1 MVAQQ
6 FSTAH
11 VLVLFT
17 HATGDSD
24 KQLFRMGNLQELS
37 GYPVNIP
44 FNQWPFQEPRLE
56 VPTIYFRPIF
66 QALISEN
73 IPTIH
78 MAKHMVPGIPIDS
91 TNEWFL
97 IIFLY

>member
-24 KQLFRMGNLQELS
+24 KQLFRMERESPGFVGISCEHSLQPMAIS
-37 GYPVNIP
+37 G
-44 FNQWPFQEPRLE
+44 
-56 VPTIYFRPIF
+56 T
-66 QALISEN
+66 
-73 IPTIH
+73 
-78 MAKHMVPGIPIDS
+78 
-91 TNEWFL
+91 
-97 IIFLY
+97 